1 MSPIFLVVE
10 SDHETRSLVADILAA
25 RGYGVECA
33 GTMAEARALMARLEP
48 DMILAALDLDGGHG
62 YDLLRVARDSGCDA
76 PLVLLVDADMA
87 DPSGVVVR
95 YGAMTYLRKPVD
107 GRRLSM
113 LACLGLDLKA
123 GVARERDMAAR
134 LSRAAG
140 FLGSLVDSADEA
152 VFLLDG
158 TGAVTAVGE
167 RGAAMLGRSAVD
179 LTGAPYLS
187 LLPDGAARLHGEA
200 LARAGAT
207 RLPQH
212 LPQCL
217 EECRDDLALDVLI
230 RPVFDGDAPAGFV
243 VLWRDTAPM
252 RRMKAELAESR
263 LRYGGVRDAVR
274 DAVLVFDRVDD
285 VILDCNEA
293 AERFYGYPR
302 QTLVGMAVSGLMVEP
317 EPVMEAIRSGV
328 VRMSMTSHRRKDGT
342 VFPAEMALSHFSH
355 GGRDVCTA
363 CVTDVSR
370 RRAVEEALRE
380 GARLYRAVVED
391 QTELICRY
399 TPDGALSFVNE
410 AYAKFFGVDGDEV
423 MGREFFPAL
432 AGDER
437 RDVRAWLREA
447 GPDRPVF
454 DREHRVV
461 RHDGAQRWIL
471 WTNRA
476 VLDHRGAVMEIQA
489 VGRDIT
495 ERKEAEHALTLAMA
509 EKEQYRL
516 NLEATFRSIPDA
528 IITVDSELRVIA
540 TNSAAATL
548 LGIDRERA
556 QGMYFS
562 ELLPVPGNAC
572 QSVLSQVL
580 RTSRSVHGYE
590 AEFTVPGLGVRTAE
604 LNCTPLIDQD
614 KRHAGAV
621 LVVSDIS
628 RIADLEKRLHE
639 RQGFRGIIGR
649 STAMQDMYRLLE
661 QLSSLDSTV
670 IILGESGTGKELVA
684 EALHYGGSRA
694 GHPMVKVNCSALTES
709 LLESELFGHV
719 RGAFTGAIRDK
730 VGRIQAA
737 EGGTLFLDEI
747 GDISPLIQLK
757 LLRFLEQKEYERVGE
772 SRTCTADVRIIVAT
786 NANLRH
792 AVRQGI
798 FREDLY
804 YRLNVMPVA
813 LPPLRD
819 RQSDIPLLM
828 DHFLELFSNQFGK
841 AFDGVSGEVMDLFMS
856 YGWPGNIRELR
867 HALEHACILAP
878 GGEITLRHMRRD
890 FVDQMFGGP
899 QPGLASGP
907 GVVPA
912 TGTVMA
918 AGDPHGGGDW
928 LVARAGK
935 ADKRAVLGVLERC
948 GGNKARAARQLGIH
962 RATLYRRLKAW
973 GLAD

>member
-1 MSPIFLVVE
+1 MSPIFLVAE
-10 SDHETRSLVADILAA
+10 SDHETRSLVADTLAA
-25 RGYGVECA
+25 RGYRAECA

-62 YDLLRVARDSGCDA
+62 YELLRMARDNGCDA
-76 PLVLLVDADMA
+76 PLVLLVDRDMD
-87 DPSGVVVR
+87 DPGGVVVR
-95 YGAMTYLRKPVD
+95 YGAMTYLRRPVEKH
-107 GRRLSM
+107 RLSM
-113 LACLGLDLKA
+113 LACQGLELKA
-123 GVARERDMAAR
+123 AMVREREMVARLAR
-134 LSRAAG
+134 ASGFIGSLLDAAG
-140 FLGSLVDSADEA
+140 EA
-152 VFLLDG
+152 VFLLDDTG
-158 TGAVTAVGE
+158 TVTAVGE
-167 RGAAMLGRSAVD
+167 GGAAMLGRLGED

-187 LLPDGAARLHGEA
+187 LLPADAARFHGEA
-200 LARAGAT
+200 LARARTT
-207 RLPQH
+207 RLPQR
-212 LPQCL
+212 L
-217 EECRDDLALDVLI
+217 EECRDDLALDVLF
-230 RPVFDGDAPAGFV
+230 RPVFDGDAPAGSV
-243 VLWRDTAPM
+243 VLWRDTAPA
-252 RRMKAELAESR
+252 RRKEADLIESR

-274 DAVLVFDRVDD
+274 DAVLVFDCADG

-293 AERFYGYPR
+293 AERFYGHPR
-302 QTLVGMAVSGLMVEP
+302 QTLVGMAVAGLLAEP

-328 VRMSMTSHRRKDGT
+328 ARMSLTSHRRKDGT
-342 VFPAEMALSHFSH
+342 VFPAEMSLARFHH

-423 MGREFFPAL
+423 VGREFFPAL

-447 GPDRPVF
+447 GPERPVF
-454 DREHRVV
+454 DREQRVV
-461 RHDGAQRWIL
+461 RHDGAERWVL

-476 VLDHRGAVMEIQA
+476 VLDHRGAVIEIQA

-548 LGIDRERA
+548 LGIDREHAR
-556 QGMYFS
+556 GRHFS

-590 AEFTVPGLGVRTAE
+590 AEFAVPGLGVRTAE

-621 LVVSDIS
+621 LVVRDIS

-649 STAMQDMYRLLE
+649 SSAMQDMYRLLE

-786 NANLRH
+786 NADLRH

-867 HALEHACILAP
+867 HALEHACILSP

-890 FVDQMFGGP
+890 FVDQMFGGTQAGPWAASAPVAATDMSMARGTP
-899 QPGLASGP
+899 Q
-907 GVVPA
+907 
-912 TGTVMA
+912 
-918 AGDPHGGGDW
+918 GGGDW
-928 LVARAGK
+928 PAARAGR
-935 ADKRAVLGVLERC
+935 ADKRAVLEVLERC

-973 GLAD
+973 GLA

>member
-1 MSPIFLVVE
+1 MFLVVE
-10 SDHETRSLVADILAA
+10 SDDRTRRLVSDILADK
-25 RGYGVECA
+25 GYRVESA
-33 GTMAEARALMARLEP
+33 QTLAEAAAVMARLEP
-48 DMILAALDLDGGHG
+48 DMVFAALDLGGDHG
-62 YDLLRVARDSGCDA
+62 YDLLRVAGDHGYGA
-76 PLVLLVDADMA
+76 PLVLLVDAAMD
-87 DPSGVVVR
+87 DPGGVVVR

-107 GRRLSM
+107 RRRLVM
-113 LACLGLDLKA
+113 LASLGLEIKA
-123 GVARERDMAAR
+123 SMVRERDMKR
-134 LSRAAG
+134 QLSHMSGFAG
-140 FLGSLVDSADEA
+140 ALLDAGEDAVLLLDEA
-152 VFLLDG
+152 G
-158 TGAVTAVGE
+158 TVIRASEGC
-167 RGAAMLGRSAVD
+167 AAMFGRSAAD
-179 LTGAPYLS
+179 LAGRPYLS
-187 LLPDGAARLHGEA
+187 LLDECRARIHGEA
-200 LARAGAT
+200 LARARAT
-207 RLPQH
+207 LLRQRLEDRQGDAP
-212 LPQCL
+212 
-217 EECRDDLALDVLI
+217 LDVMI
-230 RPVFDGDAPAGFV
+230 RPVPDGDALAGFV
-243 VLWRDTAPM
+243 VAARDVGPLC
-252 RRMKAELAESR
+252 RAEAGLAECR
-263 LRYGGVRDAVR
+263 ALYGGVLAAVR
-274 DAVLVFDRVDD
+274 DAIMVFDRESGA
-285 VILDCNEA
+285 ILDCNDA
-293 AERFYGYPR
+293 ACRLYGHR
-302 QTLVGMAVSGLMVEP
+302 RESLTEQTMAALMDGP
-317 EPVMEAIRSGV
+317 DRIMEAIRSGV
-328 VRMSMTSHRRKDGT
+328 ERLSLARHRRADGT
-342 VFPAEMALSHFSH
+342 LFPAEMSMSHFTSA
-355 GGRDVCTA
+355 GRDCCTVC
-363 CVTDVSR
+363 VQDISH

-410 AYAKFFGVDGDEV
+410 AYAKFFGVDADEAV
-423 MGREFFPAL
+423 GREFFPVMAD
-432 AGDER
+432 GER
-437 RDVRAWLREA
+437 RDLRTWLTEA
-447 GPDRPVF
+447 GPGRPVF
-454 DREHRVV
+454 DREQRVA
-461 RHDGAQRWIL
+461 RHDGQARWIL

-476 VLDHRGAVMEIQA
+476 LLDHRGTVTEIQA

-495 ERKEAEHALTLAMA
+495 ERKEAEYALGLAMA

-540 TNSAAATL
+540 TNSAAGTL
-548 LGIDRERA
+548 LGIDRDNA
-556 QGMYFS
+556 QGVHFS

-572 QSVLSQVL
+572 LSVLTQVL

-590 AEFTVPGLGVRTAE
+590 AEFAVPALGVRTAE

-621 LVVSDIS
+621 LVVRDIS

-649 STAMQDMYRLLE
+649 STGMQDVYRLLE
-661 QLSSLDSTV
+661 QLSTLDSTV

-694 GHPMVKVNCSALTES
+694 AHPMVKVNCSALTES

-772 SRTCTADVRIIVAT
+772 SRTCTADVRIIAAT
-786 NANLRH
+786 NADLRS
-792 AVRQGI
+792 AVRQGT

-813 LPPLRD
+813 LPPLRA
-819 RQSDIPLLM
+819 RQADIPLLVE
-828 DHFLELFSNQFGK
+828 HFLEIFSSQFGK

-867 HALEHACILAP
+867 HALEHACILSP

-890 FVDQMFGGP
+890 FVDQMFGGGQAGMP
-899 QPGLASGP
+899 AGAEPGHHAGGTPGAGAGGP
-907 GVVPA
+907 YPA
-912 TGTVMA
+912 ERPGGRADRRTVL
-918 AGDPHGGGDW
+918 D
-928 LVARAGK
+928 
-935 ADKRAVLGVLERC
+935 VLDRC
-948 GGNKARAARQLGIH
+948 GGNKARAARQLGVH
-962 RATLYRRLKAW
+962 RATLYRWLTGW

>member
-1 MSPIFLVVE
+1 MNPIFLVAE
-10 SDHETRSLVADILAA
+10 SDLGTRRLVTDTLTAK
-25 RGYGVECA
+25 GYRVECVQ
-33 GTMAEARALMARLEP
+33 TMAEARSLLKRLEP
-48 DMILAALDLDGGHG
+48 DMILAALDLDGGPG
-62 YDLLRVARDSGCDA
+62 YDLLRMARDNGCEA
-76 PLVLLVDADMA
+76 PLVLLVDRDMD
-87 DPSGVVVR
+87 DPGGVVVR
-95 YGAMTYLRKPVD
+95 YGAMTYLRRPVD

-123 GVARERDMAAR
+123 GKVRERDLTASLVR
-134 LSRAAG
+134 TSG
-140 FLGSLVDSADEA
+140 FLGSLLEAVDGA
-152 VFLLDG
+152 VFLLDPKG
-158 TGAVTAVGE
+158 TVEAASE
-167 RGAAMLGRSAVD
+167 RGAAMLGRPAVEV
-179 LTGAPYLS
+179 TGAPYLS
-187 LLPDGAARLHGEA
+187 LLPAGAAHRHSEA
-200 LARAGAT
+200 LARAGT
-207 RLPQH
+207 VLLPQR
-212 LPQCL
+212 L
-217 EECRDDLALDVLI
+217 EDCRGGLVLDILF
-230 RPVFDGDAPAGFV
+230 RPVFQGHASSGFV
-243 VLWRDTAPM
+243 VLWRDMTPQ
-252 RRMKAELAESR
+252 RRLEAELAESR
-263 LRYGGVRDAVR
+263 LLYGAVRDSVR
-274 DAVLVFDRVDD
+274 DAVLVFDRADG
-285 VILDCNEA
+285 VILDGNEA
-293 AERFYGYPR
+293 AERFYGHAR
-302 QTLVGMAVSGLMVEP
+302 QALIGMDIADLMVEP
-317 EPVMEAIRSGV
+317 GPVMEAIRSGV
-328 VRMSMTSHRRKDGT
+328 SRLSGTSHRRKDGT
-342 VFPAEMALSHFSH
+342 EFPAEMALSHFSH
-355 GGRDVCTA
+355 GGREVCTV
-363 CVTDVSR
+363 CVSDISR

-423 MGREFFPAL
+423 VGHEFFPAL
-432 AGDER
+432 ADDER
-437 RDVRAWLREA
+437 RDVRSWLREA
-447 GPDRPVF
+447 GPERPVF
-454 DREHRVV
+454 DREQRVV
-461 RHDGAQRWIL
+461 RHDGDGRWVL

-476 VLDHRGAVMEIQA
+476 VLDHRGQVVEIQA

-495 ERKEAEHALTLAMA
+495 ERKEAEHALSLAMA

-548 LGIDRERA
+548 LGIDREHAR
-556 QGMYFS
+556 GTLFS

-590 AEFTVPGLGVRTAE
+590 AEFAVPGLGVRTAE
-604 LNCTPLIDQD
+604 LNCTPLIDHD

-621 LVVSDIS
+621 LVVRDIS

-649 STAMQDMYRLLE
+649 SSAMQDMYRLLE

-670 IILGESGTGKELVA
+670 IILGESGTGKELAA

-694 GHPMVKVNCSALTES
+694 GHPLVKVNCSALTES

-730 VGRIQAA
+730 AGRIQTA

-772 SRTCTADVRIIVAT
+772 SRTCTADVRIIAAT
-786 NANLRH
+786 NADLRN
-792 AVRQGI
+792 AVRQGL

-813 LPPLRD
+813 LPPLRA
-819 RQSDIPLLM
+819 RQADIPLLV
-828 DHFLELFSNQFGK
+828 DHFLEIFSNQFGK
-841 AFDGVSGEVMDLFMS
+841 VFDGVSGEVMDLFMS
-856 YGWPGNIRELR
+856 YAWPGNIRELR

-878 GGEITLRHMRRD
+878 GGEIALRHIRRD

-899 QPGLASGP
+899 PAGFPTTPGGGA
-907 GVVPA
+907 
-912 TGTVMA
+912 GTVDA
-918 AGDPHGGGDW
+918 DLPGEGSWP
-928 LVARAGK
+928 LVRPGRA
-935 ADKRAVLGVLERC
+935 DRRAVLDALERC